1 MKRTARIVLGSFVC
15 SLLFCGV
22 AAAQTYTP
30 EGKPTYSEAQIAKA
44 IAACVTQIEQAAKTA
59 QQFPMP
65 KFGNFVEPTV
75 TEQLQ
80 ACIVGNLEGRL
91 LEIEPLG

>member
-1 MKRTARIVLGSFVC
+1 MKRVLGGLFAS
-15 SLLFCGV
+15 SLLLWSV
-22 AAAQTYTP
+22 ALAQTLP
-30 EGKPTYSEAQIAKA
+30 EGEPTYSEAQIKKA
-44 IAACVTQIEQAAKTA
+44 VAACVTQIEQAAKTA

-65 KFGNFVEPTV
+65 RFGNFAEPPL

-80 ACIVGNLEGRL
+80 ACVIGNLEGHL